1 LLLLKLDSPLFK
13 FRGVVLAESD
23 SSG

>member
-1 LLLLKLDSPLFK
+1 LLLKLDSPLFK